1 MKLYIFLALIG
12 TAIAA
17 RNFDKECRQAP
28 DRGFCR
34 AQQLMWWFNVESG
47 RCEQFYYGG
56 CGGNENKYETKE
68 QCQENCSAEKPA
80 RNFDKECRQAPD
92 RGFCRAQQLMWWF
105 NVESGRCEQFY
116 YGGCGGN
123 ENKYETKEQ
132 CQENCS
138 AEKPILRPYPR
149 DELLSGRTGDI
160 VSASIASVCQMPPQA
175 GPCQAAITRFY
186 YDANAKT
193 CRPFVY
199 GGCHGNGNNF
209 ESHRDCMRFCASP
222 MPMRP
227 EPRLA

>member
-1 MKLYIFLALIG
+1 MAASIVDPRLYLLYKNDLLKMKLYIFLALIG

-34 AQQLMWWFNVESG
+34 AQQLMWWFNAESG

-68 QCQENCSAEKPA
+68 QCQENCSAEK
-80 RNFDKECRQAPD
+80 
-92 RGFCRAQQLMWWF
+92 
-105 NVESGRCEQFY
+105 S
-116 YGGCGGN
+116 
-123 ENKYETKEQ
+123 
-132 CQENCS
+132 
-138 AEKPILRPYPR
+138 ILRPYPR
-149 DELLSGRTGDI
+149 DELLSGTTGDI
-160 VSASIASVCQMPPQA
+160 VSASVASVCHMPPHA
-175 GPCQAAITRFY
+175 GPCQAAIPRFY

-209 ESHRDCMRFCASP
+209 ESHRDCMFFCASP
-222 MPMRP
+222 VPLQP
-227 EPRLA
+227 EPRTA